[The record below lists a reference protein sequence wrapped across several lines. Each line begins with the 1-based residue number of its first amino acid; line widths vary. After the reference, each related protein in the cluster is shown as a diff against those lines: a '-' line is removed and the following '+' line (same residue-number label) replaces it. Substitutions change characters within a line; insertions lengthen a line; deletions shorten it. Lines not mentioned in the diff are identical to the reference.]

1 MIQKFKIFF
10 LSLFLFATT
19 TNFNCSQECVAA
31 LADLV
36 TEVAFQGT
44 VTIVAGATF
53 DVPSAIDNVLNTVET
68 CKGDILETFSAG
80 ESESRIKVD
89 YDISGNGSYA
99 QNAANSNFPVP
110 AINGGQ
116 TALQNYGVL
125 FSEPGDYR
133 LITFCDD
140 KKNVEERAEDNNT
153 SAAEIVEAGK
163 SATPARQALY
173 IKVLPNPNYVKP
185 AGQPNV
191 QIVSYSVKVIN

>member
-10 LSLFLFATT
+10 LSLFLFAST

-44 VTIVAGATF
+44 VTIVAGTTF

-68 CKGDILETFSAG
+68 CKGDIIETLSAG
-80 ESESRIKVD
+80 NSQSRMKVD
-89 YDISGNGSYA
+89 YDASGNGSYT
-99 QNAANSNFPVP
+99 QNEADDNFSVP

-140 KKNVEERAEDNNT
+140 KADIEERDENNNA
-153 SAAEIVEAGK
+153 SADEYVQAGK
-163 SATPARQALY
+163 ATVPARQALY
-173 IKVLPNPNYVKP
+173 VKVLPNPNYVKP
-185 AGQPNV
+185 AGQPNA
-191 QIVSYSVKVIN
+191 QIVSYSVKIIN